1 MSMDVYKVIKEIDTQ
16 NVIEIIDPC
25 MDDFLYIFDLQKNTM
40 KISQSAVGRFL
51 IPDRIL
57 NNASDEMLHA
67 IYEED
72 RAMLAKH
79 MRSITEGK
87 EKIHNLHYRWL
98 DKMGMPVWIN
108 CRGVVIDDEN
118 GRPGYLIGCLNET
131 GKPQRADN
139 VSGLLGGLEFCSY
152 LRSQAK
158 PITHGF
164 LMHIGIDNFGAING
178 ASGSLYGD
186 YILKSVADCMTEC
199 LSGGQRLYHLVAD
212 QYVIADLESHTKE
225 DAVQLRKRI
234 CDRIEDFIVAEKYET
249 VFTVSVG
256 VIDAETIS
264 EGYEE
269 CRKKF
274 EFSLKQAKTRG
285 KKGFY
290 FFNQEDYE
298 SFLQKEKIVAAL
310 RDAIANQF
318 EGFEVY
324 YQPIVDCASR
334 RIIGAEALMRFSMIS
349 EGEVERISPF
359 EFIPLLEETSLIIPA
374 GRYILS
380 EAAKMCR
387 KMQQY
392 IPGFKMNINI
402 SYVQILQG
410 KIADKIISAIQ
421 ENELKPECICVEM
434 TESGFMDM
442 TPAFCE
448 FREKLEENGI
458 PFVID
463 DFGTGYSN
471 LHCIRDM
478 NPGYVKMDKD
488 FTSKAMSNKRDY
500 ELFEKIIEMVHCI
513 GIKICIEG
521 IERGEWQL
529 AMKRLKADYLQGYFF
544 GKPCSKTEFIEQFV

>member
-1 MSMDVYKVIKEIDTQ
+1 MKAEVAHFTTEQMVDMVGLLS
-16 NVIEIIDPC
+16 PC
-25 MDDFLYIFDLQKNTM
+25 MDDYLYVCDFKEDYYQISPNAVKRFCLPADHFHNVVEMHRQVVYPDDLDLLLVELELLST
-40 KISQSAVGRFL
+40 GRKVF
-51 IPDRIL
+51 
-57 NNASDEMLHA
+57 
-67 IYEED
+67 
-72 RAMLAKH
+72 
-79 MRSITEGK
+79 
-87 EKIHNLHYRWL
+87 HNLHYRWL
-98 DKMGMPVWIN
+98 DKMGIPVWIN
-108 CRGVVIDDEN
+108 SRGVVIDDEN

-152 LRSQAK
+152 LHSQAK

-164 LMHIGIDNFGAING
+164 LMHIGIDNFRAING

-212 QYVIADLESHTKE
+212 HYVIADLESHTKE

-310 RDAIANQF
+310 RNAIANEF

-478 NPGYVKMDKD
+478 NPECVKMDKD

-500 ELFEKIIEMVHCI
+500 ELFEKIIEMVHSI

>member
-1 MSMDVYKVIKEIDTQ
+1 
-16 NVIEIIDPC
+16 
-25 MDDFLYIFDLQKNTM
+25 
-40 KISQSAVGRFL
+40 
-51 IPDRIL
+51 
-57 NNASDEMLHA
+57 
-67 IYEED
+67 
-72 RAMLAKH
+72 
-79 MRSITEGK
+79 
-87 EKIHNLHYRWL
+87 
-98 DKMGMPVWIN
+98 
-108 CRGVVIDDEN
+108 
-118 GRPGYLIGCLNET
+118 
-131 GKPQRADN
+131 
-139 VSGLLGGLEFCSY
+139 
-152 LRSQAK
+152 
-158 PITHGF
+158 
-164 LMHIGIDNFGAING
+164 MHIGIDNFGAING

-298 SFLQKEKIVAAL
+298 SFLQKERIVAAL

-448 FREKLEENGI
+448 FRKKLEENGI

-463 DFGTGYSN
+463 DFGIGYSN

-478 NPGYVKMDKD
+478 NPGCVKMDKD

-500 ELFEKIIEMVHCI
+500 ELFEKIIEMVHSI

-529 AMKRLKADYLQGYFF
+529 AMKRMKADYLQGYFF